1 VREIINFNKKW
12 AFTKLVDAI
21 PTAIDNKWDF
31 VNLPHC
37 WNAIDGQDGDNDYF
51 RGTAYY
57 AKSFNKAALPA
68 AAQYYLELQG
78 ANSSADVYLNG
89 KHLAHHDGGYSTW
102 RVNMTDAL
110 EGTNLLVISVD
121 NSANETVYP
130 QMADFTFYGGIY
142 RNVNIICVGE
152 SHFDLDY
159 YGTPGLKV
167 TPEICGKDAKVE
179 IEAWV
184 TNPKAGQSLRYSIC
198 SACGCDTI
206 VIHPCLSWDAAA
218 PLSPEEEWEINI
230 DFYSSFIPTLKKC
243 GVKCCLENMFIP
255 DKKGKPFESVCSSIS
270 TACRYVDTLNEIAG
284 EKLFGFCLDTG
295 HLLIVCRD
303 VYAAITELGD
313 RLIALHVHDNDGVHD
328 DHNAPFVGG
337 IQNWT
342 RFIDGLRTI
351 GYKGNMD
358 MEASNAVC
366 RFPEALMPT
375 ALRLLADTANYF
387 RDEVLKS

>member
-1 VREIINFNKKW
+1 MKTCISTGGIIARLGIENGFLAIKEAGFDGIDFGLDNFLTWKDATRPETNIIPFFSDDEEIARYTERI
-12 AFTKLVDAI
+12 
-21 PTAIDNKWDF
+21 
-31 VNLPHC
+31 
-37 WNAIDGQDGDNDYF
+37 
-51 RGTAYY
+51 
-57 AKSFNKAALPA
+57 KAAA
-68 AAQYYLELQG
+68 EK
-78 ANSSADVYLNG
+78 ADLKFVQFHAPFPTYNPNNALCG
-89 KHLAHHDGGYSTW
+89 E
-102 RVNMTDAL
+102 NMR
-110 EGTNLLVISVD
+110 
-121 NSANETVYP
+121 
-130 QMADFTFYGGIY
+130 MAC
-142 RNVNIICVGE
+142 RK
-152 SHFDLDY
+152 S
-159 YGTPGLKV
+159 
-167 TPEICGKDAKVE
+167 
-179 IEAWV
+179 IE
-184 TNPKAGQSLRYSIC
+184 IC

-342 RFIDGLRTI
+342 RFIDGLRAI